1 MRLEKL
7 INLQT
12 CECRIFYYCKVG
24 SNKAFEIFNLKN
36 CSCPLRNCFYQ
47 KIKNS
52 YLYFDASK
60 FKKRVIYTYLC
71 GEPCTLIMKL
81 LAKKNKNSLGVII

>member
-60 FKKRVIYTYLC
+60 FKKELYIHMYMVNRVL
-71 GEPCTLIMKL
+71 
-81 LAKKNKNSLGVII
+81 